1 MVQRERHGV
10 HHRRSAGR
18 QAPAN
23 LAKRRKILSEEI
35 FKTRMISTRV
45 VIDMESMQVI
55 ERDSYEYSGPV
66 ELAAPPGNIQSIALQ
81 LEKVRKNVPT
91 AYEQEHILLDMI
103 DKRGDVID
111 ASTRNIRLPI
121 LMRPGGKFSQGTA
134 DFDDMG
140 RGSGSTWDV
149 GTLSTL
155 HFRFAF
161 EVSKLAEYATKG
173 NDHAVEDVAL
183 RQVADAMKMFMP
195 GADCAYQS

>member
-1 MVQRERHGV
+1 M
-10 HHRRSAGR
+10 
-18 QAPAN
+18 
-23 LAKRRKILSEEI
+23 
-35 FKTRMISTRV
+35 
-45 VIDMESMQVI
+45 
-55 ERDSYEYSGPV
+55 
-66 ELAAPPGNIQSIALQ
+66 APPSNIQSVALQ
-81 LEKVRKNVPT
+81 LEKVRKTVPT

-155 HFRFAF
+155 HLRFAW
-161 EVSKLAEYATKG
+161 EGSKLAEYGSDSRKKSLI
-173 NDHAVEDVAL
+173 NLAVTESAQAL
-183 RQVADAMKMFMP
+183 KNAKRTL
-195 GADCAYQS
+195 DCL